1 MIEGLFQPTHLILIA
16 IVALIIL
23 GPAKL
28 GDLGGAMGRSVREF
42 KENVD
47 VDHPAPAPTASA
59 PTSLSATNGGTLLSP
74 EDRLARLEHGSAVD
88 GVHATDV

>member
-16 IVALIIL
+16 IVALIVL

-47 VDHPAPAPTASA
+47 VPDRASA
-59 PTSLSATNGGTLLSP
+59 SPSTPAITATTSAMLPP
-74 EDRLARLEHGSAVD
+74 EQRLELRERMA
-88 GVHATDV
+88 ATDGIHASDV

>member
-16 IVALIIL
+16 IVALIVL

-47 VDHPAPAPTASA
+47 VPERVSTSTPAIAS
-59 PTSLSATNGGTLLSP
+59 GTIAKETLSP
-74 EDRLARLEHGSAVD
+74 EQRLELRERMA
-88 GVHATDV
+88 ATDGIHASDV

>member
-16 IVALIIL
+16 IVALIVL

-47 VDHPAPAPTASA
+47 PDLTPASHPAP
-59 PTSLSATNGGTLLSP
+59 SATRAALAP
-74 EDRLARLEHGSAVD
+74 EERLALRERAATID
-88 GVHATDV
+88 GVHASDV

>member
-1 MIEGLFQPTHLILIA
+1 MIEGLFQPTHLII
-16 IVALIIL
+16 IVIIALIVL

-47 VDHPAPAPTASA
+47 TGHDQPEPQAVAPIVSRTMLPPEQRGFGNLDDRTA
-59 PTSLSATNGGTLLSP
+59 
-74 EDRLARLEHGSAVD
+74 
-88 GVHATDV
+88 ATDGIRASDV

>member
-16 IVALIIL
+16 IVALIVL

-47 VDHPAPAPTASA
+47 PDLTPAAHPAPSAARAALAP
-59 PTSLSATNGGTLLSP
+59 
-74 EDRLARLEHGSAVD
+74 EERLALQERTATTSAASVE
-88 GVHATDV
+88 GVHAADV

>member
-16 IVALIIL
+16 IVALIVL

-47 VDHPAPAPTASA
+47 VDHPGTPATASLAPANAQA
-59 PTSLSATNGGTLLSP
+59 ALSP
-74 EDRLARLEHGSAVD
+74 EDRLALQERSRNTEGI
-88 GVHATDV
+88 HAADV